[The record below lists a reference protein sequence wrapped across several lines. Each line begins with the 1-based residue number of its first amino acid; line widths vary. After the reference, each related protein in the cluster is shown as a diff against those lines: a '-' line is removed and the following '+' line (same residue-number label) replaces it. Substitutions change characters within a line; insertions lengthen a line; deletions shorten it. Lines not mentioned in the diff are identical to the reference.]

1 MVGDRHGDDAGES
14 NAWWST
20 PDEESAEAEPM
31 EGSRVVALL
40 YYEDDTYKTMG
51 ARRVKETYG

>member
-1 MVGDRHGDDAGES
+1 
-14 NAWWST
+14 
-20 PDEESAEAEPM
+20 M

-51 ARRVKETYG
+51 ARQVKETYG